1 RQPGRSAPLA
11 EVSNRIET
19 LPCGACAIAQAHRV
33 GPLPNVRVRDNL
45 LPMDNNSI
53 SRVFADVAALMQAK
67 GENVFK
73 VRAHSNAA
81 DAIKSLSFPISDIVD
96 DTGRLREIP
105 GFGKA
110 IVEKTQELV
119 RTGRLGLLERLQ
131 EEVPDGVLL
140 LMQIPGIGPKTA
152 MIAAKELGISSFEQL
167 AASIESEVFQTL
179 PRITKK
185 VAASVLRHTRMR
197 IDQGSRIGLGRAAE
211 AADGVMVELGDRCPD
226 IEHIDVAGSVRR
238 GAELVGDI
246 NIVCAAP
253 DDDAVTAVI
262 DAFTTLSNTHDV
274 LARDSSS
281 VRFAD
286 RHGLEFSIRIVSPGA
301 FAAALVYATG
311 SIAHGT
317 RLEQLAAAAGLRL
330 TAAGLFDAES
340 GRTIEA
346 ATEQDVYERLGL
358 CFIPAELREDSGEF
372 ERAVLRDSG
381 GGPGDGF
388 ANIVKFD
395 DIRGDLHSHTDW
407 SDGRFPMEDM
417 VAAAQQHGFEYLAI
431 TDHSPSATVANGL
444 KPDRLLEHSEAV
456 RAMSVTISV
465 ASPEQDRRQSIKLL
479 TGTEMDIKPDGSL
492 DYDDE
497 LLAGLDIVVASIHS
511 GMDQDEATMTRRVIA
526 AMESPHVDVIC
537 HLTTRLLERRAPV
550 MMDIDAVLEA
560 AVRTGTVMEINASPE
575 RLDLKADHVKRAVE
589 LGVVFAISTDSH
601 RTGQF
606 DNMQFGVQTAVR
618 GWVEKTRVINTLPFD
633 DLKRCLELPKPDRYG
648 FIYSRG

>member
-1 RQPGRSAPLA
+1 
-11 EVSNRIET
+11 
-19 LPCGACAIAQAHRV
+19 
-33 GPLPNVRVRDNL
+33 
-45 LPMDNNSI
+45 
-53 SRVFADVAALMQAK
+53 
-67 GENVFK
+67 
-73 VRAHSNAA
+73 
-81 DAIKSLSFPISDIVD
+81 
-96 DTGRLREIP
+96 
-105 GFGKA
+105 
-110 IVEKTQELV
+110 
-119 RTGRLGLLERLQ
+119 
-131 EEVPDGVLL
+131 
-140 LMQIPGIGPKTA
+140 
-152 MIAAKELGISSFEQL
+152 
-167 AASIESEVFQTL
+167 
-179 PRITKK
+179 
-185 VAASVLRHTRMR
+185 
-197 IDQGSRIGLGRAAE
+197 
-211 AADGVMVELGDRCPD
+211 
-226 IEHIDVAGSVRR
+226 
-238 GAELVGDI
+238 
-246 NIVCAAP
+246 
-253 DDDAVTAVI
+253 
-262 DAFTTLSNTHDV
+262 
-274 LARDSSS
+274 
-281 VRFAD
+281 
-286 RHGLEFSIRIVSPGA
+286 
-301 FAAALVYATG
+301 
-311 SIAHGT
+311 
-317 RLEQLAAAAGLRL
+317 
-330 TAAGLFDAES
+330 
-340 GRTIEA
+340 
-346 ATEQDVYERLGL
+346 
-358 CFIPAELREDSGEF
+358 SGEC
-372 ERAVLRDSG
+372 ERAGLRDSG
-381 GGPGDGF
+381 GGPWDGF

-479 TGTEMDIKPDGSL
+479 AGTEMDIKPDGSL

-550 MMDIDAVLEA
+550 MMDVDAVLEA
-560 AVRTGTVMEINASPE
+560 AVRTGTVIEINASPE